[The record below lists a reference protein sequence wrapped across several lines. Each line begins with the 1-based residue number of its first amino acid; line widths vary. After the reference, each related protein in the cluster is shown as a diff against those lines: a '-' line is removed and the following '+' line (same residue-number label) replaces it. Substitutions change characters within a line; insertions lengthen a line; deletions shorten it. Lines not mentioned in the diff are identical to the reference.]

1 MSASGS
7 VQGLLAG
14 VFTVVLWGSLP
25 LLRRL
30 AELPPLQVAAIALAA
45 AALLAGVAALY
56 AREGD
61 VRPSTTGRG
70 AHWLAGVGGLV
81 GALFFYFLA
90 LGRGD
95 PAVVTLVTYTW
106 PLGFVVATE
115 VLAGRRPRV
124 GTLLGAGIAF
134 TGIAP
139 LVAGGGGGEPTPPLA
154 WLAGLAS
161 GASWIAFSLY
171 LRGAGALPSSGYARL
186 FGQAGVV
193 ALALHLLTEATVPAT
208 TGDWL
213 AAALIGVG
221 PYGVAFMTWGYALRH
236 GPAGLLGTLT
246 YATPVIATT
255 ALVVVGWS
263 APDPRLVLA
272 AAAVVGGA
280 MVASGRISVRLPR
293 RWRVHHETSG

>member
-1 MSASGS
+1 MNTSGS
-7 VQGLLAG
+7 VRGLLAG

-30 AELPPLQVAAIALAA
+30 AGLPPLQVAAIALAA
-45 AALLAGVAALY
+45 AALLAGVAALF

-61 VRPSTTGRG
+61 ARPAPMTRK

-81 GALFFYFLA
+81 GALWFYFLA

-106 PLGFVVATE
+106 PLGFVVAAD
-115 VLAGRRPRV
+115 VLAGRRPAV
-124 GTLLGAGIAF
+124 AALLGAGIAF
-134 TGIAP
+134 AGIAP
-139 LVAGGGGGEPTPPLA
+139 LVAGGGGGEPTPPVA

-171 LRGAGALPSSGYARL
+171 LRGAGALPLSGYARL

-193 ALALHLLTEATVPAT
+193 ALVLHLVTETTVTAAV
-208 TGDWL
+208 GDWL

-221 PYGVAFMTWGYALRH
+221 PYGVAFMAWGYALRH

-255 ALVVVGWS
+255 ALVAVGWS
-263 APDPRLVLA
+263 APDPRLALA
-272 AAAVVGGA
+272 AIGVVGGA
-280 MVASGRISVRLPR
+280 LVASGRLPARWPR
-293 RWRVHHETSG
+293 RSLRPGSAG